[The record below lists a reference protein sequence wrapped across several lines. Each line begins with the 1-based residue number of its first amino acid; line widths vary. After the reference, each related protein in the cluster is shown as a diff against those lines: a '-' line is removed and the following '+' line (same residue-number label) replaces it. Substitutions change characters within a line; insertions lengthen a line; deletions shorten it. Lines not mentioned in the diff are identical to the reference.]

1 MFIKPALS
9 VLITL
14 ITLVYLAS
22 ELANSFPFLKVP
34 KPTLQKEPKSHVGID
49 ISHYQSDINWDTL
62 LKNNIGFLSI

>member
-22 ELANSFPFLKVP
+22 EFPFF
-34 KPTLQKEPKSHVGID
+34 ES
-49 ISHYQSDINWDTL
+49 S
-62 LKNNIGFLSI
+62 